1 MRSEEVRK
9 ALGLYFV
16 MGTPN
21 TNGNEPL
28 AVLESAL
35 RGGITCFQLREKGP
49 GALKGEELA
58 GFARKCQA
66 LCRLYR
72 VPFIVNDDVDLAI
85 AIHADGVHVGQD
97 DEHVLSVRERIGPD
111 LWLGVSV
118 HNADEMLAAQR
129 LGADYVGVGPIYP
142 TATKPDASAV
152 VGPALIEELRLQFPE
167 MPMVGIGGIDLTN
180 FGPVL
185 HAGGNGVAVIS
196 AIAGAEDPSVATKEF
211 SETVRSILHS

>member
-1 MRSEEVRK
+1 MRNEEVRK
-9 ALGLYFV
+9 ALSLYFI

-21 TNGNEPL
+21 LNGNDPL

-35 RGGITCFQLREKGP
+35 RGGITCFQLREKGT
-49 GALKGEELA
+49 GALRGEELA

-72 VPFIVNDDVDLAI
+72 VPFIVNDDVDLAL

-97 DEHVLSVRERIGPD
+97 DEHALSVRERVGPD
-111 LWLGVSV
+111 VWLGVST
-118 HNADEMLAAQR
+118 HDADEMQAAR
-129 LGADYVGVGPIYP
+129 DLGADYAGVGPIYP

-152 VGPALIEELRLQFPE
+152 VGPGLMEELRSQFPD

-180 FGPVL
+180 FTPVL
-185 HAGGNGVAVIS
+185 HAGGDGIAVIS
-196 AIAGAEDPSVATKEF
+196 AIAGADDPSAAAREF
-211 SETVRSILHS
+211 SETIQSILYS